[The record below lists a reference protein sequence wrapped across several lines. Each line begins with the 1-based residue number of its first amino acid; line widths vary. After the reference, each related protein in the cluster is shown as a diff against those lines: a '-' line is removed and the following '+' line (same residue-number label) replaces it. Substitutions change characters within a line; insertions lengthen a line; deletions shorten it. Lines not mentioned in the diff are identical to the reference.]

1 MKRCTMATTL
11 ALAAALGL
19 GVSAPVRAQAVD
31 PCSVF
36 LCMAGVS
43 GPDAGAPGPE
53 CTASIAAFHA
63 IQVWSPAFNPP
74 ATATARRTYL
84 MTCPGVVPVN
94 QATLELI
101 ISKWGYTP

>member
-1 MKRCTMATTL
+1 MKLRSMATTF

-19 GVSAPVRAQAVD
+19 GLSAPVRAQTVD

-43 GPDAGAPGPE
+43 GPGTPSPE
-53 CTASIAAFHA
+53 CTAPIAAFHA

-74 ATATARRTYL
+74 ATAAARRTYL

-101 ISKWGYTP
+101 ISQWGYTP